1 MQFGNYVEGP
11 RRQADLNRAYDSL
24 HDLAEVLN
32 VPTKA
37 LSLNGRLGL
46 AFGARGKGKAA
57 AHYEPGEVAINLTKG
72 NGPGALA
79 HEWFILWIIILVVMT
94 FPMTGKLRQVA
105 TL

>member
-1 MQFGNYVEGP
+1 MQFGNYVESP

-24 HDLAEVLN
+24 HDLADVLN

-79 HEWFILWIIILVVMT
+79 TNGSIHWIIILVVMM
-94 FPMTGKLRQVA
+94 FPLTGRSRQVA
-105 TL
+105 TI